1 MTAVFPDVASKVL
14 DEAGIDHDGFSGE
27 GLITKEEL
35 LKHVGDVKVLITPLS
50 TKVDQDV
57 IDAAPNLKLIANF
70 GAEDPLHPTSPGR
83 PSGGST
89 LRRHLR

>member
-1 MTAVFPDVASKVL
+1 MVLVAR
-14 DEAGIDHDGFSGE
+14 
-27 GLITKEEL
+27 LITKEEL

-70 GAEDPLHPTSPGR
+70 GLALTTSIPPTPAR
-83 PSGGST
+83 RGST
-89 LRRHLR
+89 